1 MKRPISVWTIAAAL
15 VATTA
20 CSKKEP
26 ETKPTP
32 VEVAQQLAAQAEAR
46 ANAEGAQL
54 GSFTITFVEPT
65 EADYI
70 NLILGAAGWARKSIR
85 SLGVLQ
91 QSTGHPLWQRASEA
105 ATQKYALRPIQL
117 SDYQTVCGQPDRG
130 QTSISQQKV
139 VCTMKYVEAVMQF
152 NSVRM
157 TRDSGYVALSITRVP
172 AGGTRAETSYQC
184 VALVRKGAEW
194 EARRADRVVD
204 WQRCPRGAP

>member
-1 MKRPISVWTIAAAL
+1 MKMKPCVIAVAALLAAA
-15 VATTA
+15 
-20 CSKKEP
+20 CSRKEP
-26 ETKPTP
+26 EAKPTP
-32 VEVAQQLAAQAEAR
+32 VEVAQQLAQQAEAR

-65 EADYI
+65 EADYV
-70 NLILGAAGWARKSIR
+70 NLIVGAAGWARKSIR

-91 QSTGHPLWQRASEA
+91 QSTGNPLWQRASEA

-130 QTSISQQKV
+130 QTSISQQKA
-139 VCTMKYVEAVMQF
+139 VCTMKYVDAVMAF

-172 AGGTRAETSYQC
+172 TGATRAETSYQC

-194 EARRADRVVD
+194 EARRADRIID
-204 WQRCPRGAP
+204 WHRCPRGMP